1 MQENSYK
8 KNEGG
13 LRTQGI
19 FKRNSLEQTLI
30 TIITVVFNGEKY
42 LEETILSVLNQTFDN
57 IEYIIVDGGSTDSTI
72 DIINKYN
79 DAIDYW
85 ISEPDKGIY
94 DAMNKGISLCSGTI
108 IGLINAGDTYTKDA
122 IKTIAKEHN
131 NNPLGIIAGD
141 CKVMLNQANKWLIR
155 KGQIGNLPYNTL
167 PHPSVFV
174 PLAIYK
180 KHGLFD
186 INFKIAGDYDFLC
199 RCYQNQVKFSYVSEV
214 IAIFSPPGL
223 SSDYYLAETE
233 SLKIRLRYDLPFLRS
248 VSISAVSFLTI
259 TAHKVLIFLDLWR
272 FIEAWRH
279 GSIR

>member
-1 MQENSYK
+1 
-8 KNEGG
+8 
-13 LRTQGI
+13 
-19 FKRNSLEQTLI
+19 
-30 TIITVVFNGEKY
+30 VVFNAEKY

-155 KGQIGNLPYNTL
+155 KGQIDNLPYNTL

-199 RCYQNQVKFSYVSEV
+199 RCYQNEVKFFYVSEV

>member
-155 KGQIGNLPYNTL
+155 KGQIDNLPYNTL

-180 KHGLFD
+180 KYGLFD

-199 RCYQNQVKFSYVSEV
+199 RCYQNEVKFFYVSEV

>member
-1 MQENSYK
+1 MPESCYRK
-8 KNEGG
+8 SEGG
-13 LRTQGI
+13 LRTQGF
-19 FKRNSLEQTLI
+19 FKRNLSDQPLV

-42 LEETILSVLNQTFDN
+42 LEQTILSVLNQTFNN
-57 IEYIIVDGGSTDSTI
+57 IEYVIVDGGSTDSTI
-72 DIINKYN
+72 DIISKYE

-94 DAMNKGISLCSGTI
+94 DAMNKGISLCLGTI

-122 IKTIAKEHN
+122 IETIIKEHN
-131 NNPLGIIAGD
+131 NNPLRIIAGD
-141 CKVMLNQANKWLIR
+141 CKVMLNRANKWLIR
-155 KGQIGNLPYNTL
+155 KGQIASLPYNTL

-199 RCYQNQVKFSYVSEV
+199 RCYQNEVKFSYVSKV
-214 IAIFSPPGL
+214 VAIFSPPGL

-233 SLKIRLRYDLPFLRS
+233 CLKIRLRHDLPFLRS
-248 VSISAVSFLTI
+248 VSISAISFFTI
-259 TAHKVLIFLDLWR
+259 TAHKILIVLNLWK

>member
-1 MQENSYK
+1 MSESSYR

-13 LRTQGI
+13 LRTQGF
-19 FKRNSLEQTLI
+19 FKRDLPEQPLV

-57 IEYIIVDGGSTDSTI
+57 IEYIIVDGSSTDSTLE
-72 DIINKYN
+72 IISKYEN
-79 DAIDYW
+79 AIDYW

-122 IKTIAKEHN
+122 IKTIVKEYN
-131 NNPLGIIAGD
+131 NNPLRIIVGD
-141 CKVMLNQANKWLIR
+141 CKVMLNQANKWFIR
-155 KGQIGNLPYNTL
+155 KGDIASLPYNTL
-167 PHPSVFV
+167 PHPPVFV

-186 INFKIAGDYDFLC
+186 INFKIAGDHDFLC
-199 RCYQNQVKFSYVSEV
+199 RCYQNEVKFSYVSEV
-214 IAIFSPPGL
+214 VAISSPPGL
-223 SSDYYLAETE
+223 SSDYYLTEIETI
-233 SLKIRLRYDLPFLRS
+233 KVRLRNGLPFLRS
-248 VSISAVSFLTI
+248 VSISAISFLTI
-259 TAHKVLIFLDLWR
+259 TAHKILIFLNLWR

>member
-1 MQENSYK
+1 MRESSYK

-19 FKRNSLEQTLI
+19 FKRNSLGQTLI

-57 IEYIIVDGGSTDSTI
+57 IEYIIVDGGSTDSTLE
-72 DIINKYN
+72 IISKYEGS
-79 DAIDYW
+79 IDYW

-108 IGLINAGDTYTKDA
+108 VGLINAGDTYTEDA
-122 IKTIAKEHN
+122 IKTIVKEHN

-141 CKVMLNQANKWLIR
+141 CKVILNQANKWFIQ
-155 KGQIGNLPYNTL
+155 KGEIARLPYKTL

-199 RCYQNQVKFSYVSEV
+199 RCYQNEVKFSYVSGV
-214 IAIFSPPGL
+214 VAISSPPGL

-233 SLKIRLRYDLPFLRS
+233 FLKIRLRHNLPFLRS
-248 VSISAVSFLTI
+248 VSISAISFLTI
-259 TAHKVLIFLDLWR
+259 TAHKVLILLNLWK

>member
-1 MQENSYK
+1 MTKSSYRK
-8 KNEGG
+8 GEGG
-13 LRTQGI
+13 LRTQE
-19 FKRNSLEQTLI
+19 FLKRNLSDQPLI

-42 LEETILSVLNQTFDN
+42 LEQTILSVLNQTYSN
-57 IEYIIVDGGSTDSTI
+57 IEYIIVDGSSTDRTL
-72 DIINKYN
+72 DIISKYE

-85 ISEPDKGIY
+85 ISEPDKGVY

-108 IGLINAGDTYTKDA
+108 IGLINAGDTYTEDA
-122 IKTIAKEHN
+122 IKTIVKEHN
-131 NNPLGIIAGD
+131 NNPLKIIVGD
-141 CKVMLNQANKWLIR
+141 CKLMINQSNKWCIC
-155 KGQIGNLPYNTL
+155 KGEITRLPYNTL

-199 RCYQNQVKFSYVSEV
+199 RCHQNEVRFSYVSKV

-233 SLKIRLRYDLPFLRS
+233 SLKVRLRHDLPFLRS
-248 VSISAVSFLTI
+248 VSISAISFLTI
-259 TAHKVLIFLDLWR
+259 TVHKILVILNLWQ

>member
-1 MQENSYK
+1 MPESSYT

-13 LRTQGI
+13 LRTQGS
-19 FKRNSLEQTLI
+19 FKRNLSDQPLV
-30 TIITVVFNGEKY
+30 TIITVVFNAEKY

-122 IKTIAKEHN
+122 IKTIVNEHSN
-131 NNPLGIIAGD
+131 DPLGIIVGD
-141 CKVMLNQANKWLIR
+141 CKGILNQANKWLIW
-155 KGQIGNLPYNTL
+155 KGQIASLPYKTL

-186 INFKIAGDYDFLC
+186 IDFKIAGDYDFLC
-199 RCYQNQVKFSYVSEV
+199 RCYQNEVKFSYVSEV
-214 IAIFSPPGL
+214 LSISSPPGL
-223 SSDYYLAETE
+223 SSDYYLTETE
-233 SLKIRLRYDLPFLRS
+233 FLKIRLRHDLPFLRS
-248 VSISAVSFLTI
+248 VSISAISFLTI
-259 TAHKVLIFLDLWR
+259 TAHKVLIFLNLWR